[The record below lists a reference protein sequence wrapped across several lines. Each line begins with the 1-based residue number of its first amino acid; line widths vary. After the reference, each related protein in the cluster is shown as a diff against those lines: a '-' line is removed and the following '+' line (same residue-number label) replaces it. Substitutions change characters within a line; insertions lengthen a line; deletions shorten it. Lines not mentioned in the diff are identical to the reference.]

1 MRRRFLLSMLA
12 GDLLSLGGA
21 LAIASIA
28 VFETP
33 WFWTASLQAGESMWP
48 MVALLTGGALL
59 GSYISV
65 RMWGQGI
72 PRPSYGRALAIVGMS
87 LGVTSLG
94 LLFVRSAY
102 YSRPFLAITFTA
114 WTGLTLAHRAI
125 RRRRP
130 WVEPMVLVTH
140 EKGLAE
146 DLYDAPHADVLS
158 VLEPAALPPMEPIDA
173 GTVLVV
179 DLRSVLSDP
188 MAQFVSSCNLA
199 GIPVRSMNNVYEE
212 HTGRLPMVHL
222 AEGWEVAAPVARR
235 ADYAMVKRFLDT
247 VLVVI
252 TAPLWILLATVIA
265 LAVRV
270 DSPGPIIY
278 KQSRVGRGGSQFMLY
293 KFRTMGVDAEQHGPR
308 FAAESDARLT
318 RVGKVLRRF
327 RVDEVPQLWNVFK
340 GDLSLV
346 GPRPERPIFVEEFSY
361 TIPFYAYRH
370 LVRPGVTGWAQVNYG
385 YADDLADT
393 VEKLT
398 YDLYYLKHMSPW
410 LDLNIL
416 GRSIWTV
423 LSGFGAQ

>member
-12 GDLLSLGGA
+12 GDLLSLAAA

-33 WFWTASLQAGESMWP
+33 WFWNATLPLGESIWP
-48 MVALLTGGALL
+48 MVDLLVVGALA

-72 PRPSYGRALAIVGMS
+72 PRPSYGRALAIVGTS
-87 LGVTSLG
+87 LGLTSLG

-114 WTGLTLAHRAI
+114 WAGLALAHRAI

-146 DLYDAPHADVLS
+146 DLHDAPHSNVLS
-158 VLEPAALPPMEPIDA
+158 VLEPAALPPSEPIGA

-199 GIPVRSMNNVYEE
+199 GVPVRSLNNVYEE
-212 HTGRLPMVHL
+212 HTGRLAIVHL
-222 AEGWEVAAPVARR
+222 AEGWEVATPVASR
-235 ADYAMVKRFLDT
+235 ADYTVVKRILDT
-247 VLVVI
+247 ILVVI
-252 TAPLWILLATVIA
+252 TSPLWILLAAVIA
-265 LAVRV
+265 LAVRI

-278 KQSRVGRGGSQFMLY
+278 KQNRVGRGGSQFTLY
-293 KFRTMGVDAEQHGPR
+293 KFRTMDVDAEQHGPR
-308 FAAESDARLT
+308 FAAESDERLT
-318 RVGKVLRRF
+318 RVGKALRRF

-346 GPRPERPIFVEEFSY
+346 GPRPERPIFVEEFSD

-416 GRSIWTV
+416 GRSLWTV
-423 LSGFGAQ
+423 VSGFGAQ